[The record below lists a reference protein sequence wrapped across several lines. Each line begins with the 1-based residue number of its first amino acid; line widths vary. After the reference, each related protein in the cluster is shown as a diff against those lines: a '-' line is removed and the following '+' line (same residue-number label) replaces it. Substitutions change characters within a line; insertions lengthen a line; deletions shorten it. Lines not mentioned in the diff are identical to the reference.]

1 MWPASKGKRKVMARL
16 KKIRVLSLAKL
27 QGILLAYV
35 GLLCGILYSF
45 GGFIYDLVTTGSLNL
60 GTALAFF
67 ALVGMPLSFASFG
80 FVAGLILAVLYNLF
94 SKLFGGV
101 DIDLSH

>member
-1 MWPASKGKRKVMARL
+1 MARL
-16 KKIRVLSLAKL
+16 KKVRLLSLAKL
-27 QGILLAYV
+27 QGILFAYV

-67 ALVGMPLSFASFG
+67 AIVGMPLSFAFFG
-80 FVAGLILAVLYNLF
+80 FIAGVILAVLYNLF
-94 SKLFGGV
+94 SRVFGGA
-101 DIDLSH
+101 DIDLSHRWGGGAHD

>member
-1 MWPASKGKRKVMARL
+1 MARL
-16 KKIRVLSLAKL
+16 KKIRILSLAKL

-45 GGFIYDLVTTGSLNL
+45 GGLIYDLVTTGSLNL

-80 FVAGLILAVLYNLF
+80 FVTGLILAVLYNLF

>member
-1 MWPASKGKRKVMARL
+1 MARL
-16 KKIRVLSLAKL
+16 KKVRLLSLAKL
-27 QGILLAYV
+27 QGILFAYV

-67 ALVGMPLSFASFG
+67 AIIGMPLSFAFFG
-80 FVAGLILAVLYNLF
+80 FIAGVILAVLYNLF
-94 SKLFGGV
+94 SRVFGGA
-101 DIDLSH
+101 DIDLSHRWGGGAHD

>member
-1 MWPASKGKRKVMARL
+1 MWPEIKGKIKVMASL
-16 KKIRVLSLAKL
+16 KKIRLRSLAKL
-27 QGILLAYV
+27 QGILFAYV
-35 GLLCGILYSF
+35 GLLFGILYSF

-67 ALVGMPLSFASFG
+67 ALIGMPLLFASFG

-94 SKLFGGV
+94 SGWFGGV
-101 DIDLSH
+101 DIDLAQ